1 MSEPSNIM
9 LEIERFKSM
18 FTEEEISKLR
28 KECFSSDA
36 KGEFILRESSL

>member
-18 FTEEEISKLR
+18 FTEDEISKLR
-28 KECFSSDA
+28 KECFSSDT
-36 KGEFILRESSL
+36 KGEFILRESAL